1 MKIRN
6 GFVTNSSSSSF
17 IVATTSSGGEA
28 FLDMIRFLMDHNS
41 GYDYDV
47 KTVFPE
53 EEIQKGNWTQW
64 SFAEAMNM
72 ANELKTKNV
81 YEVTIENNEVVEI
94 MRKAGQTINGFEVV
108 CEEYA

>member
-28 FLDMIRFLMDHNS
+28 FLDMIRFLMDYNS

-47 KTVFPE
+47 KTIFPE
-53 EEIQKGNWTQW
+53 EEIQRGHWTQW
-64 SFAEAMNM
+64 NFAEAMKM
-72 ANELKTKNV
+72 ADELKTKNV
-81 YEVTIENNEVVEI
+81 YKVTIENTEVVEI
-94 MRKAGQTINGFEVV
+94 MKRAGQAINGFEVV

>member
-53 EEIQKGNWTQW
+53 EETTLIFNQVYSPNGGTLLYFYYILRLLFISY
-64 SFAEAMNM
+64 SFVNPFPSQSSQQPASSFSV
-72 ANELKTKNV
+72 KN
-81 YEVTIENNEVVEI
+81 
-94 MRKAGQTINGFEVV
+94 AL
-108 CEEYA
+108 